1 MSINKEN
8 IKNLVLPEI
17 PKEEKIM
24 SSTQNQKKDKE
35 EMHRIKIGYI
45 LLKDN

>member
-24 SSTQNQKKDKE
+24 SSTQKSKKRTK
-35 EMHRIKIGYI
+35 KKCTG
-45 LLKDN
+45 

>member
-24 SSTQNQKKDKE
+24 SSTQKSKKGQGRNAPDKNWI
-35 EMHRIKIGYI
+35 HPFKR
-45 LLKDN
+45 